1 MAVLRLRYVEHFTD
15 RHGHIRYY
23 FRKGKGLRTA
33 LPGVPGSAEFMSAYA
48 KANAAMGAPRGI
60 SQNPRSF
67 DALISQYLRSPNFLR
82 LKPSSQY
89 CTRNVMEGFA
99 KAHGRGLVPEM
110 TRTHVE
116 QIIGAKAD
124 TPAAANTLLKR
135 LRTLIN
141 YSIALGWRQTDPTN
155 GIQKFKE
162 GEYHTWTDDEL
173 AAFEARWPLGT
184 RERTAYAL
192 ALFTGQRRA
201 DVCKMP
207 PPSLSSGLIA
217 VMQEK
222 TGMALLIPVHRD
234 LAKTLKAWKGGSPMA
249 VITNSYGRPYTV
261 ESFGN
266 LMADAIRAAG
276 LPARCVFHGLR
287 KAAARRLAEA
297 GCSAHQIQA
306 ITGHKSLEEVERY
319 TRAASQSQMA
329 DAAILKLPVKWVG
342 ESRNKQKKTTSRHR
356 PVRARSR

>member
-1 MAVLRLRYVEHFTD
+1 MRYVEHFTD
-15 RHGHIRYY
+15 RHGHVRYY
-23 FRKGKGLRTA
+23 FRRGKGLRTA
-33 LPGVPGSAEFMSAYA
+33 LPGLPGSAEFMAAYA
-48 KANAAMGAPRGI
+48 KASASMGTPRGI

-67 DALISQYLRSPNFLR
+67 DALIARYFRSPNFLR

-89 CTRNVMEGFA
+89 CTRNVMERFA
-99 KAHGRGLVPEM
+99 ETHGCGLVPEM
-110 TRTHVE
+110 NRGHVE
-116 QIIGAKAD
+116 QIIGAKAS

-141 YSIALGWRQTDPTN
+141 YSIALGWRNTDPTK
-155 GIQKFKE
+155 GVKKFKE

-173 AAFEARWPLGT
+173 HAFEARWPLGT
-184 RERTAYAL
+184 RERIAYAL
-192 ALFTGQRRA
+192 ALYTGQRRA

-207 PPSLSSGLIA
+207 PPSLGSGLIA
-217 VMQEK
+217 VKQEK
-222 TGMALLIPVHRD
+222 TGTALLIPVHAD
-234 LAKTLKAWKGGSPMA
+234 LAKALKAWKGGSPLA

-266 LMADAIRAAG
+266 VMADAINAAG
-276 LPARCVFHGLR
+276 LPPRCVLHGLR
-287 KAAARRLAEA
+287 KAATRRLAEA

-319 TRAASQSQMA
+319 ARAASQSQMA
-329 DAAILKLPVKWVG
+329 DAAILKLPVSRVG
-342 ESRNKQKKTTSRHR
+342 GRRSKQKESTSRKV